1 MPSNRPG
8 YPSRRIAQGLLVALM
23 LGIIVMTS
31 ACGGDAQLQQQASQN
46 KTQLDSQVA
55 HARSVGVPAS
65 VLQPILKQ
73 EQQLASSSAPFNLF
87 NDQPANAYY
96 QNIANHYKQLTNQV
110 QGTITSS
117 TQDFQTQAQHDMQNF
132 GLALTRQ
139 RSKGVGNIAAFSAQF
154 SKDQTLLATA
164 QTPKDYAAISSD
176 AAKQAAALDLMS
188 ATYDQLTTFKN
199 TISQM
204 QKAQLE
210 VTALQSQYQGDTLT
224 FNKAVASS
232 AFQYLGTLINAQYQE
247 AVVNSFQALPY
258 VSAAKLNEFQTQ
270 VGLLKKYGMDAS
282 VYQNRLSADTSA
294 MNQAKT
300 LHDYLVFS
308 QQIDADIASMHD
320 ELVQGAANYLIGEI
334 GREARAWGNA
344 HAYHDKFNNTNYIL
358 TSGYTTDGIGYWI
371 QQDLSYA
378 YTPSDFQ
385 AVVDEENNELFSL
398 QMLEQDYNDPTP
410 YNQPHAT
417 DLELLQH
424 YQLQHAQVLV
434 ISFVEQTMRIYQDGH
449 LVRAFHVTTGRT
461 ELPSL
466 PGDWTVQNR
475 QSPTVFKSSDPP
487 GSPYWYP
494 DTPIHYAILYHWGG
508 YFVHDSWW
516 RADYGP
522 GTQFPHYD
530 SGGDESF
537 SGNGSHGC
545 VNVQENDAAWVYANT
560 NWNTQIVIY

>member
-23 LGIIVMTS
+23 LGIVVMTS
-31 ACGGDAQLQQQASQN
+31 ACGGNAQLQQQASQN
-46 KTQLDSQVA
+46 KAQLDSQVA
-55 HARSVGVPAS
+55 HAQSIGVPAS

-73 EQQLASSSAPFNLF
+73 EQQLASSSVPFSLF

-96 QNIANHYKQLTNQV
+96 QNLANHYKQLTNQV
-110 QGTITSS
+110 QGAIISS

-139 RSKGVGNIAAFSAQF
+139 RSKGVGNIAAFSTQF
-154 SKDQTLLATA
+154 SKDQTLVATA
-164 QTPKDYAAISSD
+164 QTPKDYAAISLD
-176 AAKQAAALDLMS
+176 ASKQTASLDLMS
-188 ATYDQLTTFKN
+188 ATYGQLTTFKN
-199 TISQM
+199 TIGQM
-204 QKAQLE
+204 QKAQIE
-210 VTALQSQYQGDTLT
+210 VAAMQSQYQGDMLT
-224 FNKAVASS
+224 FNKAVVSS
-232 AFQYLGTLINAQYQE
+232 DFQYLGTLINAQYQE

-258 VSAAKLNEFQTQ
+258 VGAAKLNEFKTQ

-282 VYQNRLSADTSA
+282 VYQKRLSADTTA

-308 QQIDADIASMHD
+308 KQIDTDIAAMHND
-320 ELVQGAANYLIGEI
+320 LVQGAASYLIGEI
-334 GREARAWGNA
+334 DREAQAWGNA
-344 HAYHDKFNNTNYIL
+344 HAYHDKFNNTNYSL
-358 TSGYTTDGIGYWI
+358 TSGYTLNGIGYWI
-371 QQDLSYA
+371 QRDLSWAYA
-378 YTPSDFQ
+378 PSDFQ

-398 QMLEQDYNDPTP
+398 QMLEQNYNDKTP
-410 YNQPHAT
+410 YNKPHAT

-424 YQLQHAQVLV
+424 YQLQHNQVLV
-434 ISFVEQTMRIYQDGH
+434 ISFVEQTMRLYQNGH

-475 QSPTVFKSSDPP
+475 QSPTVFKASEPP

-537 SGNGSHGC
+537 AGNGSHGC

-560 NWNTQIVIY
+560 GWNTQIVIY

>member
-1 MPSNRPG
+1 MSSNRPG

-23 LGIIVMTS
+23 LGVVVMTS
-31 ACGGDAQLQQQASQN
+31 ACGGNAQVQQQASSS
-46 KTQLDSQVA
+46 KTQLDAQVA
-55 HARSVGVPAS
+55 HAKSIGVPAS

-73 EQQLASSSAPFNLF
+73 EQQLASSNAPFSPF
-87 NDQPANAYY
+87 NDQPDNAYY
-96 QNIANHYKQLTNQV
+96 QNLANHYKQLNTQV
-110 QGTITSS
+110 QGAITSS
-117 TQDFQTQAQHDMQNF
+117 TQNFQTQAQHDMENF

-139 RSKGVGNIAAFSAQF
+139 RTKGAGNIAAFSTQF
-154 SKDQTLLATA
+154 TNDQSLLAAA
-164 QTPKDYAAISSD
+164 QTPKNYAAVSAD
-176 AAKQAAALDLMS
+176 ASKQAAALNLMS
-188 ATYDQLTTFKN
+188 ATYAQLTTFKN

-210 VTALQSQYQGDTLT
+210 VTAMQSQYQGDMQS
-224 FNKAVASS
+224 FNKYVIATD
-232 AFQYLGTLINAQYQE
+232 FQNLGTLINAQYQE

-258 VSAAKLNEFQTQ
+258 VGAAKLNQFKSQ
-270 VGLLKKYGMDAS
+270 VSLLKQYGMDPSA
-282 VYQNRLSADTSA
+282 YQKRLSADTIA

-308 QQIDADIASMHD
+308 KQIDADIATMHD
-320 ELVQGAANYLIGEI
+320 DLVQGASSYLIGAI
-334 GREARAWGNA
+334 DRQARAWGQA
-344 HAYHDKFNNTNYIL
+344 HAFHDKFNNTNYIL

-371 QQDLSYA
+371 QRDLSWA
-378 YTPSDFQ
+378 YTPADFQ

-398 QMLEQDYNDPTP
+398 QMLEQNYNDPTP

-417 DLELLQH
+417 DLELLKH
-424 YQLQHAQVLV
+424 YQIQQDQVLV
-434 ISFVEQTMRIYQDGH
+434 VSLTEQTMRVYQNGK
-449 LVRAFHVTTGRT
+449 LVKAFHVTTGRT

-475 QSPTVFKSSDPP
+475 QSPTVFKASEPP

-537 SGNGSHGC
+537 AGNGSHGC
-545 VNVQENDAAWVYANT
+545 VNVQEDLAAWLYGAT